1 MIRTTNEIYNTRN
14 NGVSRIYI
22 EISEEVNDTD
32 AEAFLFNVRDY
43 IFEAGVK
50 KTINTKPVIMS
61 YAERDA
67 LKSQIVSELK
77 MVGTESEINK
87 QLMPLAL
94 LYITKADPLYNQTAA
109 DFELNI

>member
-50 KTINTKPVIMS
+50 NNQYKTSDYELCGTRCVK
-61 YAERDA
+61 
-67 LKSQIVSELK
+67 VSNCF
-77 MVGTESEINK
+77 G
-87 QLMPLAL
+87 A
-94 LYITKADPLYNQTAA
+94 
-109 DFELNI
+109 